1 MAGVLAVAPTCM
13 GLCRAVPL
21 MQVRKANMPQT
32 VFAEMMNREG
42 NPTLLDITS
51 LDQGFYLAAGIVPNC
66 RYFAD
71 NNLQTKEKKEAIA
84 SYLAEGKTQFV
95 VTRYADPGERY
106 ALIAEA
112 DGVFDLNDM
121 RHYKLYERIEEND
134 GFYPEKE
141 YDMDTRISEKEL
153 RAFMERAY
161 EKEGFEQEE
170 ARRIADV
177 LMQADLFGIESHGAQ
192 RMMYYHQNIKSGSVD
207 VRARAE
213 VVRETPVSALLD
225 GHFAMG
231 HLTAAKA
238 MNIAIE
244 KAQKTGIGMVVVR
257 NSSHYGIAGYYPL
270 MAEREGL
277 AAFSMTN
284 TGPIMVPT
292 FGREMMLGTN
302 PMAFCMPADPYP
314 FWFDASTTVV
324 TLGKVE
330 VYNKR
335 GKPMPEG
342 WTIDGEGRPCSD
354 AHRMNQSILA
364 GELGGILP
372 LGGEGETTSG
382 HKGYG
387 LAIMVEALT
396 GVLAQGM
403 LSPEMCGAHGDH
415 TSHFFMA
422 FDPAMFGDPADIRA
436 RMSGYLQALRDSEK
450 APGYARIYTP
460 GEKAHEAQKDRLQ
473 NGIPVEANTL
483 AELRRIAAEL
493 GIEGV

>member
-1 MAGVLAVAPTCM
+1 
-13 GLCRAVPL
+13 
-21 MQVRKANMPQT
+21 
-32 VFAEMMNREG
+32 
-42 NPTLLDITS
+42 
-51 LDQGFYLAAGIVPNC
+51 
-66 RYFAD
+66 
-71 NNLQTKEKKEAIA
+71 
-84 SYLAEGKTQFV
+84 
-95 VTRYADPGERY
+95 
-106 ALIAEA
+106 
-112 DGVFDLNDM
+112 
-121 RHYKLYERIEEND
+121 
-134 GFYPEKE
+134 
-141 YDMDTRISEKEL
+141 MDTRIPARAL
-153 RAFMERAY
+153 RAFMEHAY
-161 EKEGFEQEE
+161 EKEGFEKEDAKQ
-170 ARRIADV
+170 IADV

-207 VRARAE
+207 IHAKAE

-238 MNIAIE
+238 MKLAVE
-244 KAQKTGIGMVVVR
+244 KAKKTGIGMVVVR

-270 MAEREGL
+270 MAEKEGL

-302 PMAFCMPADPYP
+302 PIAFCMPADPYP

-342 WTIDGEGRPCSD
+342 WTIDAEGKPCSD
-354 AHRMNQSILA
+354 AHKMNASILS
-364 GELGGILP
+364 GEMGGILP

-436 RMSGYLQALRDSEK
+436 RMSGYLRALRDSEK
-450 APGYARIYTP
+450 APGYTRIYTP
-460 GEKAHEAQKDRLQ
+460 GEKAHETQADRLK
-473 NGIPVEANTL
+473 NGVPVEANTL

>member
-1 MAGVLAVAPTCM
+1 
-13 GLCRAVPL
+13 
-21 MQVRKANMPQT
+21 
-32 VFAEMMNREG
+32 
-42 NPTLLDITS
+42 
-51 LDQGFYLAAGIVPNC
+51 
-66 RYFAD
+66 
-71 NNLQTKEKKEAIA
+71 
-84 SYLAEGKTQFV
+84 
-95 VTRYADPGERY
+95 
-106 ALIAEA
+106 
-112 DGVFDLNDM
+112 
-121 RHYKLYERIEEND
+121 
-134 GFYPEKE
+134 
-141 YDMDTRISEKEL
+141 MDTKVSAQAL
-153 RAFMERAY
+153 RTFMERVY
-161 EKEGFEQEE
+161 EKEGFEKEDAAQ
-170 ARRIADV
+170 IADV

-207 VRARAE
+207 IHAKAE
-213 VVRETPVSALLD
+213 VVCETPVSALLD

-238 MNIAIE
+238 MRLAIK
-244 KAQKTGIGMVVVR
+244 KAKKTGIGMLVVR
-257 NSSHYGIAGYYPL
+257 DSSHYGIAGYYPL
-270 MAEREGL
+270 MAEKEGL

-342 WTIDGEGRPCSD
+342 WTIDGEGKPCSD
-354 AHRMNQSILA
+354 AHKMNASILN
-364 GELGGILP
+364 GEMGGILP
-372 LGGEGETTSG
+372 LGGEGEMTSG

-422 FDPAMFGDPADIRA
+422 FDPAMFGDAADIRA
-436 RMSGYLQALRDSEK
+436 RMSGYLQALRSSEK

-460 GEKAHEAQKDRLQ
+460 GEKAHEAQTDRLK
-473 NGIPVEANTL
+473 NGVPVEANTL
-483 AELRRIAAEL
+483 AELRQIAAEL